1 MDIFV
6 IGSTGRVATSLLKQ
20 LVADGHTVRA
30 AARNPE
36 RVIKLSGVEP
46 IAFDLHA
53 SVEEMEQLMAGADA
67 VMFVAGSRGRDLLQ
81 TDAFGAV
88 KTMQAAESLG
98 IKRYVLLS
106 SLYAL
111 EPDKWSHPN
120 LSKIMDYNVAKF
132 FADNYLITNTAL
144 DYTIVQPG
152 NLAETKGSGAVEVT
166 TDAYGSIPID
176 DVAAILAQSL
186 KTPETIGKVIKVL
199 EGTTPIQKALE
210 DL

>member
-6 IGSTGRVATSLLKQ
+6 IGSTGRVATSLIRQ
-20 LVADGHTVRA
+20 LTAEGHTVRA

-36 RVIKLSGVEP
+36 RVIKLSGVELV
-46 IAFDLHA
+46 AFDLYA
-53 SVEEMEQLMAGADA
+53 SVEEMKQLMAGADA
-67 VMFVAGSRGRDLLQ
+67 VLSVAGSRGRDLLQ

-111 EPDKWSHPN
+111 EPDKWSHHN

-132 FADNYLITNTAL
+132 FADNYLVTNTKL

-152 NLAETKGSGAVEVT
+152 NLAEKEGTGMITVT
-166 TDAYGSIPID
+166 NDAYGSIAIE
-176 DVAAILAQSL
+176 DVAAVLSESL
-186 KTPETIGKVIKVL
+186 KTPETIGKVVKIV

-210 DL
+210 EL

>member
-1 MDIFV
+1 MDVFV
-6 IGSTGRVATSLLKQ
+6 IGSTGRVATSLIGQ
-20 LVADGHTVRA
+20 LTADGHTVRA
-30 AARNPE
+30 AARQPE
-36 RVIKLSGVEP
+36 NVVKHDGVVP
-46 IAFDLHA
+46 VTFDLHA
-53 SVEEMEQLMAGADA
+53 SVEEMQELMAGVDA
-67 VMFVAGSRGRDLLQ
+67 VLFVAGSRGRDLLQ

-88 KTMQAAESLG
+88 KTMQATESLG

-132 FADNYLITNTAL
+132 FADNHLVTNTKL

-152 NLAETKGSGAVEVT
+152 ALSEKEGTGMITVT
-166 TDAYGSIPID
+166 EDAYGSIAIE
-176 DVAAILAQSL
+176 DVASVLAKSL
-186 KTPETIGKVIKVL
+186 STPETIGKVIKIV

>member
-1 MDIFV
+1 M
-6 IGSTGRVATSLLKQ
+6 
-20 LVADGHTVRA
+20 
-30 AARNPE
+30 
-36 RVIKLSGVEP
+36 
-46 IAFDLHA
+46 
-53 SVEEMEQLMAGADA
+53 
-67 VMFVAGSRGRDLLQ
+67 LQ

-88 KTMQAAESLG
+88 KTMQATESLG

-132 FADNYLITNTAL
+132 FADNYLVTNTKL

-152 NLAETKGSGAVEVT
+152 ALSEKEGTGMITVT
-166 TDAYGSIPID
+166 EDAYGSIAIE
-176 DVAAILAQSL
+176 DVASVLAKSL
-186 KTPETIGKVIKVL
+186 STPETIGKVIKIV

>member
-1 MDIFV
+1 MDVFV
-6 IGSTGRVATSLLKQ
+6 IGSTGRVATSLIGQ
-20 LVADGHTVRA
+20 LTADGHTVRA
-30 AARNPE
+30 AARQPE

-46 IAFDLHA
+46 VAFDLHA
-53 SVEEMEQLMAGADA
+53 SVEEMQKLMTGVDA
-67 VMFVAGSRGRDLLQ
+67 VLFVAGSRGRDLLQ

-132 FADNYLITNTAL
+132 FADNYLVTNTKL
-144 DYTIVQPG
+144 NYTIVQPG
-152 NLAETKGSGAVEVT
+152 ALSEKEGTGMITVT
-166 TDAYGSIPID
+166 EDAYGSIAIE
-176 DVAAILAQSL
+176 DVASVLAKSL
-186 KTPETIGKVIKVL
+186 STPETIGKVIKIV
-199 EGTTPIQKALE
+199 EATTPIQKALE